1 MAFLA
6 PLLGE
11 GAAAAAPAAAEGA
24 AASAGT
30 ASLFPGLATPALPGG
45 AVAAGAGTELA
56 APSILGGGDG
66 TVGPTASLATPSLS
80 AASGNPMLNAI
91 NAVMNHP
98 AMKIRGALSVLDSM
112 GNAPPPEPLNQGGGQ
127 TTVYPRKK
135 KLF

>member
-30 ASLFPGLATPALPGG
+30 ASLFPGLATPALGG
-45 AVAAGAGTELA
+45 EAAAGAGTELA
-56 APSILGGGDG
+56 TPSILGGGTG
-66 TVGPTASLATPSLS
+66 TVGPTASLATPSLG
-80 AASGNPMLNAI
+80 AA
-91 NAVMNHP
+91 
-98 AMKIRGALSVLDSM
+98 
-112 GNAPPPEPLNQGGGQ
+112 NAPSVFSQIMGVVNDPRIGLARMVSADAEPPLPAPLNQGGGS

-135 KLF
+135 QRMF